1 MSATISRQT
10 ANSPPAFGPVP
21 GSEESRKGAPLCELL
36 IRGKPLPPRA
46 AFWIARQIAA
56 AMRSR
61 AAAGYAH
68 GGLCPA
74 HVFVDDRSDVL
85 LIGPG
90 SGTAI
95 GDEVRGGAE
104 MAEYLAPE
112 RQLAVPYDPLLA
124 DVYSL
129 GVMLF
134 EMLAGRPPFVSDN
147 GDDLPRL
154 HRQAK
159 PPRIRNADSR
169 IPAEGV
175 ELVDSL
181 LRKEPLRRP
190 RDLTA
195 IVRTLIDV
203 ELRIMG

>member
-1 MSATISRQT
+1 LSDRL
-10 ANSPPAFGPVP
+10 V
-21 GSEESRKGAPLCELL
+21 
-36 IRGKPLPPRA
+36 RGEPLPPRR
-46 AFWIARQIAA
+46 AFWIARRIAT
-56 AMRSR
+56 AMQSL
-61 AAAGYAH
+61 AAAGFAH

-74 HVFVDDRSDVL
+74 QVFVDK
-85 LIGPG
+85 GE
-90 SGTAI
+90 
-95 GDEVRGGAE
+95 EVRLLGLGSAIALRGGVEACRQRSGSAPE

-112 RQLAVPYDPLLA
+112 RQLGVPFDPLAA

-134 EMLAGRPPFVSDN
+134 ETLAGRPPFVSDN

-159 PPRIRNADSR
+159 PPRIRNADSL

-203 ELRIMG
+203 ELWMMSRGVRDEG